1 MVAETH
7 GDIAGIMALLFSEV
21 FFNPYIMPQYN
32 PTRGRP
38 LNTDTLVEPD
48 FIQVYIFKGFGVKIP
63 NSRPKLQILQGNITF
78 TPVHKRAIP
87 SSYTQEVVIPI
98 MRENH

>member
-1 MVAETH
+1 MH
-7 GDIAGIMALLFSEV
+7 GEITGIKALHFFES

-38 LNTDTLVEPD
+38 LHMDTLVEPD

-63 NSRPKLQILQGNITF
+63 DSRPKLQVLQGDVTF
-78 TPVHKRAIP
+78 TPMDKRAVP
-87 SSYTQEVVIPI
+87 GSYAQEVAIPI
-98 MRENH
+98 MREDH